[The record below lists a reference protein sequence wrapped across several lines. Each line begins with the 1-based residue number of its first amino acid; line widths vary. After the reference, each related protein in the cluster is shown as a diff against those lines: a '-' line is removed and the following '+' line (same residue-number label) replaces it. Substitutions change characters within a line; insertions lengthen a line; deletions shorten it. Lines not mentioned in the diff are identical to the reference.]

1 MLLSVTE
8 IFGVVYILQYK
19 NSLSEELILCPAT
32 RVFLHTQGSRGLKRN
47 KLKLYCMKGV
57 TSTH

>member
-19 NSLSEELILCPAT
+19 NSLPEELILCPAT
-32 RVFLHTQGSRGLKRN
+32 HKEVEASSA
-47 KLKLYCMKGV
+47 
-57 TSTH
+57 TS

>member
-19 NSLSEELILCPAT
+19 NSLPEELILCPAT
-32 RVFLHTQGSRGLKRN
+32 RVFLHTQGSWGLKRN
-47 KLKLYCMKGV
+47 KLMLLYERGD
-57 TSTH
+57 